1 MMKDI
6 TIGQYFPGDSYV
18 HKLDPR
24 TKIILTFTYIFIL
37 FFVKTF
43 TAYAFAF
50 LYLYAVTKIAKIPFK
65 MLFKGIKS
73 LMFILIL
80 TVGLNIFMVKG
91 ETLFQIGPL
100 TATKEGVR
108 YAFFMATRLAL
119 MVMGSGIMTLTT
131 SPIRLTDGIEK
142 ILNPLRKIGVP
153 SHEIAMMMTIAL
165 RFIPTLMDETDKI
178 MKAQKAR
185 GANFEEGNLFKRAKA
200 LVPILIPLFIN
211 SFRRADELANAMEA
225 RLYRGGEGRT
235 KLKELKYE
243 SRDFVT
249 YAVVLSYFALMI
261 LLNFIPFVK

>member
-6 TIGQYFPGDSYV
+6 TIGQYFPGDSFV

-24 TKIILTFTYIFIL
+24 TKIILTFVYIFIL

-50 LYLYAVTKIAKIPFK
+50 LYLYTVTRVSKIPFK

-73 LMFILIL
+73 LFFIIVL

-91 ETLFQIGPL
+91 ETLFKIGPL
-100 TATKEGVR
+100 TATKEGIE
-108 YAFFMATRLAL
+108 YAAFMAIRLIL

-131 SPIRLTDGIEK
+131 SPIRLTDGIER
-142 ILNPLRKIGVP
+142 ILHPLQRIGVP

-200 LVPILIPLFIN
+200 LIPILIPLFIN

-225 RLYRGGEGRT
+225 RLYHGGEGRT

-243 SRDFVT
+243 SRDYIT
-249 YAVVLSYFALMI
+249 YVCVLLYFAFMVS
-261 LLNFIPFVK
+261 LNYIPFVK